1 MLINNKLKKAFKVCR
16 RPFREKNE
24 ETHKPKEAFTYIPS
38 LSLPFPFFMA
48 KMEPISFSL
57 AIITS
62 S

>member
-16 RPFREKNE
+16 RPFREKMRKHINL
-24 ETHKPKEAFTYIPS
+24 KK
-38 LSLPFPFFMA
+38 LSRIFLFSRSPFPFFMA